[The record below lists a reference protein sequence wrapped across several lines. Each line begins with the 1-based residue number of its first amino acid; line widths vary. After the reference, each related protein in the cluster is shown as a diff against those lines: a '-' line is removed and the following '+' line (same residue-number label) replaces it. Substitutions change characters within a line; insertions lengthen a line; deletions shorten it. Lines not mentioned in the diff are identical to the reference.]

1 MVLDVTGGGNASSP
15 SLLPQ
20 AGVQTKQKTEIMKH
34 TAMISCHLIDVMQT
48 SLKLLFSLLLVRS
61 NKQLDVITEKLIE
74 KEEVSFV

>member
-1 MVLDVTGGGNASSP
+1 
-15 SLLPQ
+15 
-20 AGVQTKQKTEIMKH
+20 
-34 TAMISCHLIDVMQT
+34 MISCHLIDVMQT